1 MKTLSLKLPDEI
13 DARLT
18 ALARQRGATKSEII
32 RGALE
37 VYLGTGGAPLRTSVL
52 DLAGP
57 VIGSLE
63 GPRDLSFRK
72 EHLEG
77 YGT

>member
-18 ALARQRGATKSEII
+18 ALARRRGASKSEIV

-37 VYLGTGGAPLRTSVL
+37 VYLESGGAPAKGSVL

-57 VIGSLE
+57 LVGSLE
-63 GPRDLSFRK
+63 GPRDLSCRK
-72 EHLEG
+72 EYLEG